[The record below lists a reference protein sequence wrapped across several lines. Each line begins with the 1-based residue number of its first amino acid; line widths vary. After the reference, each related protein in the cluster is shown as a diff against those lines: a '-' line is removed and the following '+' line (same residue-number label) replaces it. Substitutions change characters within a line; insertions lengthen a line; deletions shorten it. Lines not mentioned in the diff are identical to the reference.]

1 MTIKDISTILGT
13 WVAILSAAAG
23 GYFAY
28 TEFKAQ
34 GDEAR
39 AQNQRRMDE
48 RTLQTFRMYE
58 DFRNSDMLARR
69 AKFDTMRSD
78 DPALDFWINYF
89 DTVQACVESSLCDQ
103 TLVDQLFKP
112 YAIASLDEVQ
122 CRIVDVREIEKDYK
136 LPRQQGY
143 GLLMI
148 SGVAEPACEREGLTP
163 AAVQPAK
170 TAAKT
175 VTPAASE
182 IATLP
187 LRGVSSGQGDAAP
200 ATTQVE
206 AAPTPATGRGGRGSA
221 GQTDNAPAAGPE
233 PPPVRGRGN

>member
-1 MTIKDISTILGT
+1 MTIKDISTVLGT

-48 RTLQTFRMYE
+48 RTLQTFHMYE
-58 DFRNSDMLARR
+58 AFRNSDMLARR
-69 AKFDTMRSD
+69 ASFDTMRSD

-89 DTVQACVESSLCDQ
+89 DTVQACVESGLCDQ

-148 SGVAEPACEREGLTP
+148 SGVAEPACVREAAE
-163 AAVQPAK
+163 AAVPPPAK
-170 TAAKT
+170 TVAKASP
-175 VTPAASE
+175 PAASNPPPASS
-182 IATLP
+182 I
-187 LRGVSSGQGDAAP
+187 SSGPGV
-200 ATTQVE
+200 ATANQPE
-206 AAPTPATGRGGRGSA
+206 AAPTAPTGRGGRGSTA
-221 GQTDNAPAAGPE
+221 QSAATPAVGGEA
-233 PPPVRGRGN
+233 PVRGRGN